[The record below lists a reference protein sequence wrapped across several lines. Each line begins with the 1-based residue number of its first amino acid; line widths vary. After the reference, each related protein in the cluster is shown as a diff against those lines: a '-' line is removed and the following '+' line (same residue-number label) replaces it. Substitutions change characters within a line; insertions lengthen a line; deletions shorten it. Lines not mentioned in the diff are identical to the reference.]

1 MSIFVI
7 GNYVTFTDPA
17 NVKVR
22 YQNFFTGGEAPPLD
36 NEKYQLLPFNYQG
49 AQKTKSGDNISS
61 QLTLPANPITLNW
74 VQSAV
79 DGGWQVNVKTYQLT
93 DTYDPSLLL
102 GDETW
107 IATGLTYNTQAVE
120 MELSSAIDAIGA
132 QAPNLR
138 ISREAVGALPTT
150 GAIRSG

>member
-1 MSIFVI
+1 MSVFVI
-7 GNYVTFTDPA
+7 GNFVTFTDTA
-17 NVKVR
+17 NGKTR
-22 YQNFFTGGEAPPLD
+22 YQNFLSGGEADLAGD
-36 NEKYQLLPFNYQG
+36 KYQLLPFNYQG

-79 DGGWQVNVKTYQLT
+79 NSGWQVNVKTYQLT
-93 DTYDPSLLL
+93 DAYAPYLLL

>member
-7 GNYVTFTDPA
+7 GNFVTFTDPA
-17 NVKVR
+17 NSITR
-22 YQNFFTGGEAPPLD
+22 WQNFFSEGQVTFAG
-36 NEKYQLLPFNYQG
+36 NTYQLLPFNYQG

-61 QLTLPANPITLNW
+61 QLALPANLLTLNW
-74 VQSAV
+74 VQQAV
-79 DGGWQVNVKTYQLT
+79 NNNWTVNVKTYQLT
-93 DTYDPSLLL
+93 DSYQPGSLL

-120 MELSSAIDAIGA
+120 MELSSAINAIGA
-132 QAPNLR
+132 QSPNLR

>member
-7 GNYVTFTDPA
+7 GNFVTFTDTA
-17 NVKVR
+17 GGITR
-22 YQNFFTGGEAPPLD
+22 YQNFFSGGQVTFAG
-36 NEKYQLLPFNYQG
+36 NTYQLLPFNYQG

-61 QLTLPANPITLNW
+61 QLTLPANPITFNW

-79 DGGWQVNVKTYQLT
+79 NNSWQVNVKTYQLT
-93 DTYDPSLLL
+93 DTYTPYLLL

-107 IATGLTYNTQAVE
+107 MATGLQYDTQAVQ

>member
-1 MSIFVI
+1 MSVFVI
-7 GNYVTFTDPA
+7 GNFVTFTDTA
-17 NVKVR
+17 EGKTR
-22 YQNFFTGGEAPPLD
+22 YQNFFSQGQKDFAGQT
-36 NEKYQLLPFNYQG
+36 YQLLPFNYQG

-61 QLTLPANPITLNW
+61 QLTLPANPITLSW
-74 VQSAV
+74 VQTAV
-79 DGGWQVNVKTYQLT
+79 NNGWQVNVKTYQLT
-93 DTYDPSLLL
+93 DAYDPYLLL

>member
-7 GNYVTFTDPA
+7 GNFVTFTDTA
-17 NVKVR
+17 GGITR
-22 YQNFFTGGEAPPLD
+22 YQNFFSEGQVTFAG
-36 NEKYQLLPFNYQG
+36 NTYQLLPFNYQG

-61 QLTLPANPITLNW
+61 QLTLPANSLTLNW
-74 VQSAV
+74 VQQAV
-79 DGGWQVNVKTYQLT
+79 NNNWTVNVKTYQLT
-93 DTYDPSLLL
+93 DAYDPSLLL

-107 IATGLTYNTQAVE
+107 MATGLQYDTQAVQ

-138 ISREAVGALPTT
+138 ISREAVGALPST

>member
-7 GNYVTFTDPA
+7 GNFVTFTDTA
-17 NVKVR
+17 GGITR
-22 YQNFFTGGEAPPLD
+22 WQNFFSEGQVTFAS
-36 NEKYQLLPFNYQG
+36 NTYQLLPFNYQG

-61 QLTLPANPITLNW
+61 QLTLPANPLTLNL
-74 VQSAV
+74 VQYAV
-79 DGGWQVNVKTYQLT
+79 NTGWQVNVKTYQLT
-93 DTYDPSLLL
+93 DAYDPYLLL

>member
-1 MSIFVI
+1 MSVFVI
-7 GNYVTFTDPA
+7 GNFVTFTDTA
-17 NVKVR
+17 GGITR
-22 YQNFFTGGEAPPLD
+22 WQNFFTEGQVTFAG
-36 NEKYQLLPFNYQG
+36 NTYQLLPFNYQG

-61 QLTLPANPITLNW
+61 QLTLPANSLTLNW

-79 DGGWQVNVKTYQLT
+79 NNGWQVNVKTYQLT
-93 DTYDPSLLL
+93 DSYQPGSLL

-107 IATGLTYNTQAVE
+107 MATGLTYNTQAVE

-138 ISREAVGALPTT
+138 ISREAVGALPST

>member
-1 MSIFVI
+1 MSLFII
-7 GNYVTFTDPA
+7 GNFVTFTS
-17 NVKVR
+17 NTNNITR
-22 YQNFFTGGEAPPLD
+22 WQNFFAQGQVTFAG
-36 NEKYQLLPFNYQG
+36 EKYELLPFNYQG

-61 QLTLPANPITLNW
+61 QLTLPANHITLNW
-74 VQSAV
+74 VQQAV
-79 DGGWQVNVKTYQLT
+79 NNNWTVNVKTYQLT
-93 DTYDPSLLL
+93 DTYDPGSLL

-107 IATGLTYNTQAVE
+107 MATGLQYDTQAVQ

>member
-1 MSIFVI
+1 MSLFII
-7 GNYVTFTDPA
+7 GNFVTFTDTA
-17 NVKVR
+17 GGVTR
-22 YQNFFTGGEAPPLD
+22 YQNFFSEGQVTFA
-36 NEKYQLLPFNYQG
+36 NNTYQLLPFNYQG

-74 VQSAV
+74 VQTAV
-79 DGGWQVNVKTYQLT
+79 NNGWQVNVKTYQL
-93 DTYDPSLLL
+93 DDSYALSLLL

-120 MELSSAIDAIGA
+120 MELSSAIDAIGS

-138 ISREAVGALPTT
+138 ISREAVGALPST

>member
-7 GNYVTFTDPA
+7 GNFVTFTDTA
-17 NVKVR
+17 EGKTR
-22 YQNFFTGGEAPPLD
+22 YQNFFSQGQKDFEGQT
-36 NEKYQLLPFNYQG
+36 YQLLPFNYQG

-79 DGGWQVNVKTYQLT
+79 NNGWQVNVKTYQLT
-93 DTYDPSLLL
+93 DAYDPYLLL

>member
-1 MSIFVI
+1 MSVFVI
-7 GNYVTFTDPA
+7 GNFVTFTDTA
-17 NVKVR
+17 EGKTR
-22 YQNFFTGGEAPPLD
+22 YQNFFSQGQKEFAGQT
-36 NEKYQLLPFNYQG
+36 YQLLPFNYQG

-74 VQSAV
+74 AQSAV
-79 DGGWQVNVKTYQLT
+79 NSGWQVNVKTYQLT
-93 DTYDPSLLL
+93 DVYDPYLLL

-138 ISREAVGALPTT
+138 ISREAVGALPST

>member
-7 GNYVTFTDPA
+7 GNFVTFTRHDGG
-17 NVKVR
+17 KSY
-22 YQNFFTGGEAPPLD
+22 YQNFFTGGEAPPID

-61 QLTLPANPITLNW
+61 QLTLPANPLTLNW
-74 VQSAV
+74 VQYAV
-79 DGGWQVNVKTYQLT
+79 NTGWQVNVKTYQLT
-93 DTYDPSLLL
+93 DAYDPYLLL